1 MITPGIDHIALTV
14 PDLDAQFDRLARN
27 FGMVVEHRFDGFALV
42 TDPGTGLKL
51 ELGQSEDSQ
60 VHFRHFG
67 FRTDNVDHTQ
77 PGGSRSNSSNTT
89 SDLKRDAVSC
99 MLAVIGDDRRGASHR
114 DPDLSPW
121 VTAPSGRVT
130 PPCSAQV
137 LTVQSP
143 SGRHQAD

>member
-14 PDLDAQFDRLARN
+14 PDLDAQVDRLARN

-67 FRTDNVDHTQ
+67 FRTDNVDHTH
-77 PGGSRSNSSNTT
+77 SS
-89 SDLKRDAVSC
+89 KRACRPAKHPTAGTPPPCTRHSSHSPV
-99 MLAVIGDDRRGASHR
+99 GRGPPR
-114 DPDLSPW
+114 Q
-121 VTAPSGRVT
+121 VRRVT
-130 PPCSAQV
+130 
-137 LTVQSP
+137 
-143 SGRHQAD
+143 